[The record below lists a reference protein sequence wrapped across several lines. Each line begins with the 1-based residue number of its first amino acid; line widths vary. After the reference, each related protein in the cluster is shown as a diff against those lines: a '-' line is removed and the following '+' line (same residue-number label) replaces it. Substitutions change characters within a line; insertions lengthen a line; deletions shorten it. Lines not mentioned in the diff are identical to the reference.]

1 MVRIPDDVFIPPYD
15 GRCHRKP
22 KPKPKLATIEF
33 LRKELLYD
41 LKNYGYVEG
50 DIMKAE
56 EHDKHQVMDIGED
69 GNVDRV
75 TRVLNT
81 AFSEV
86 VEFCYPYSKT
96 PAEDES
102 TLNDTLTEPEK
113 YELRLT
119 LPHDF
124 SQTSLH
130 LLRDQIHEYL
140 VCTAVADWMSITKP
154 DSQANWESKAVK
166 AEEKVKSL
174 LHGRIGRVRRK
185 LNPF

>member
-1 MVRIPDDVFIPPYD
+1 MVRIPGEEFIPPYER
-15 GRCHRKP
+15 RCRKKPEP
-22 KPKPKLATIEF
+22 KQATIEF
-33 LRKELLYD
+33 LREQLLYD
-41 LKNYGYVEG
+41 VRNYAYVEG
-50 DIMKAE
+50 DIMQGE
-56 EHDKHQVMDIGED
+56 EHDKHQVQDVGED

-96 PAEDES
+96 PAEKET
-102 TLNDTLTEPEK
+102 TLNDALVETEK
-113 YELRLT
+113 YELRLQ

-124 SQTSLH
+124 SQTSLP

-154 DSQANWESKAVK
+154 DSQANWQAK
-166 AEEKVKSL
+166 AEVAEGKVKSL
-174 LHGRIGRVRRK
+174 LHGRIGRIRRK